1 MSKQSEAVLS
11 DYRIFETD
19 EFLKQFKKLPEQN
32 FSFLQKKLYNYV
44 YPLLKN
50 NPFLGTNIK
59 KLRGYLPETWR
70 YRIGKF
76 RLFYNIDKKEKIVF
90 ILTID
95 FRKNAYR

>member
-32 FSFLQKKLYNYV
+32 FSFLQKKHV

-59 KLRGYLPETWR
+59 KLRGYSPDIWR

-95 FRKNAYR
+95 FRKDAYR